1 LRRGMGS
8 LIEALLADTTLVRA
22 RVESVAPAGTM
33 ESDAGGWMIFS
44 QGEWIFFDAVVL
56 ACGANHSAPLIA
68 PLDSRAAE
76 LLAGIP
82 HTGSAIWTFIY
93 ERESVKHPL
102 DGFGFLVPSLERRS
116 LMACTWVGTKWA
128 GRVPDDKAVFRCF
141 STYPDVTRDAIEAD
155 LVRLMDISGAPV
167 ATVHHRWPDSMP
179 QYTVGH
185 MTRIAELE
193 RRVAQIP
200 GVYLAGNA
208 YHGIGVPDCVKSGR
222 DTAAAMATRV

>member
-1 LRRGMGS
+1 
-8 LIEALLADTTLVRA
+8 
-22 RVESVAPAGTM
+22 VESVAPAGTM
-33 ESDAGGWMIFS
+33 ESDSGGWMVFS
-44 QGEWIFFDAVVL
+44 QGEWILFDAVVL
-56 ACGANHSAPLIA
+56 ACGANHTAPLIA
-68 PLDSRAAE
+68 PLDARAAE

-82 HTGSAIWTFIY
+82 YAGSAIWTFIY
-93 ERESVKHPL
+93 ERAGVKHPL

-141 STYPDVTRDAIEAD
+141 STNPDVSREAVEVD

-167 ATVHHRWPDSMP
+167 AVVHHRWPDSMP

-200 GVYLAGNA
+200 GLYLSGNA

-222 DTAAAMATRV
+222 EAAAAIASRV